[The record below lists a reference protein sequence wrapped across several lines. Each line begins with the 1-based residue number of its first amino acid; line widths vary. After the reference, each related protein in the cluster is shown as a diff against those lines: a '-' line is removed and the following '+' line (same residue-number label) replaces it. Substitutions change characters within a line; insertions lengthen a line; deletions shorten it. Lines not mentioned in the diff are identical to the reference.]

1 MNVERHG
8 VLNVKFKNLKL
19 TFHTLSTQ
27 PNLAKKNL
35 KSLGI
40 KYDCL
45 VLVLVVH
52 SQLIKEFLS

>member
-27 PNLAKKNL
+27 PNLAKK
-35 KSLGI
+35 KS
-40 KYDCL
+40 KKSW
-45 VLVLVVH
+45 H
-52 SQLIKEFLS
+52 